1 MPAAQHRYV
10 VRFIGH
16 VQGVCFRATCLSL
29 AAGLSVNGFVRNEA
43 DGSVLLDV
51 DGELSELKE
60 LLARIQH
67 RMARNIDETVLDQ
80 RQPLGRSDG
89 FHIAW

>member
-1 MPAAQHRYV
+1 MSDSQRRYV
-10 VRFIGH
+10 VRFLGH
-16 VQGVCFRATCLSL
+16 VQGVCFRATCLHQAS
-29 AAGLSVNGFVRNEA
+29 GLRVNGFVRNDA

-60 LLARIQH
+60 LLARIQAA
-67 RMARNIDETVLDQ
+67 MKDNISEIVLEK
-80 RQPLGRSDG
+80 RESLRRSDG

>member
-1 MPAAQHRYV
+1 MASSQRRYV

-16 VQGVCFRATCLSL
+16 VQGVCFRATCLHQAS
-29 AAGLSVNGFVRNEA
+29 GLRVNGFVRNEA

-60 LLARIQH
+60 LVARI
-67 RMARNIDETVLDQ
+67 RSAMTENISEIVLDKRDSLQ
-80 RQPLGRSDG
+80 RSDG